1 MSSTQNEPKKHTKTY
16 YNRHAIFLMY
26 SAFLECKEIGCTTL
40 NLYDLDDIVPY
51 SMESIKIHLTYLKN
65 RGLIYIKG
73 DIDIEES
80 VEIQL
85 TENGNYLSF
94 YLKDIKYQ
102 SIYNSIKR
110 KPLIKQV
117 GSHARTYYNRHALSI
132 LYMLCQEKNKEN
144 FNFEELVD
152 ITGFSKESVSIHVNY
167 LTKDSRFKAKLMS
180 LENNTIKITD
190 FGRFVFKILKDIK
203 YQTIS
208 SYKAKNRNK
217 EIAYDNHL

>member
-1 MSSTQNEPKKHTKTY
+1 MSSTQNEQKKHTKTY

-26 SAFLECKEIGCTTL
+26 SAFLECKEIGSKTL

-51 SMESIKIHLTYLKN
+51 SMKSIKIHLTYLKN
-65 RGLIYIKG
+65 RGLINIKG
-73 DIDIEES
+73 NIDIEES

-85 TENGNYLSF
+85 TENGNHLSF

-110 KPLIKQV
+110 KPLTRQV
-117 GSHARTYYNRHALSI
+117 GSHARTYYNRHALNI
-132 LYMLCQEKNKEN
+132 LYMFCQEKNKEN
-144 FNFEELVD
+144 FNYQELVAL
-152 ITGFSKESVSIHVNY
+152 TGFSNESISIHINY
-167 LTKDSRFKAKLMS
+167 LTRDSKVKTKLMS
-180 LENNTIKITD
+180 LEGNQVKVTD

-208 SYKAKNRNK
+208 GYKPKYRSK